1 MFRSRNDDVAKAEA
15 MLRSTVAWRDDPKVW
30 GSSAGNA
37 HDSSMSWLGEAGAR
51 LPQPAAAA
59 FAAKHWYG
67 GIHGSDRRG
76 APVMYTRF
84 GTGDPSRLAAL
95 SEAVGEALDGPTVKF
110 DTVLMRQCVAVCEVF
125 EAISPCLAS
134 ARGEHLDTFIEI
146 IDLGADGEPRW
157 LRRALAA
164 VTHFVGIAK
173 VLDGNYPE
181 RVHKVIIVRAPSM
194 FANVWKLVS
203 PLVDEGTQAKISIY
217 AGGSTPDDT

>member
-1 MFRSRNDDVAKAEA
+1 
-15 MLRSTVAWRDDPKVW
+15 MLRSTAAWRDDRKVW

-37 HDSSMSWLGEAGAR
+37 HDSSMSWLGAGQYTSNLLLTCVSWAMFERLLVFIAAGAR

-59 FAAKHWYG
+59 FATKHWYG

-110 DTVLMRQCVAVCEVF
+110 DTVLMRQCVAVCEAF
-125 EAISPCLAS
+125 EAISPLLSS

-146 IDLGADGEPRW
+146 IDLGADGEARW
-157 LRRALAA
+157 LRRALAGKWPA
-164 VTHFVGIAK
+164 A
-173 VLDGNYPE
+173 
-181 RVHKVIIVRAPSM
+181 
-194 FANVWKLVS
+194 
-203 PLVDEGTQAKISIY
+203 
-217 AGGSTPDDT
+217 